1 MCWQGHITDKRI
13 AKEDVTVFKVMY
25 RREKGWHCYDT
36 GYKETYVS
44 PYMCSRYAIGKGYAS
59 CNNLCPEKYLNNSD
73 DAVKITKGYHSYS
86 PEYCTYGYSLSHLEL
101 VVNTNFGN
109 FEDLHHHPMC
119 RYRRSGSFIFNGK
132 WTDCDAVI
140 VECVIPAGSEYW
152 VNGQGEVVSNI
163 IRLVRE
169 IKI

>member
-13 AKEDVTVFKVMY
+13 AKEDVKVFKVMY

-36 GYKETYVS
+36 GYRETYIS
-44 PYMCSRYAIGKGYAS
+44 PYMCSRYTIGKGYTS

-86 PEYCTYGYSLSHLEL
+86 PQYCTYGYSLSHLEL
-101 VVNTNFGN
+101 VVNSNFGN
-109 FEDLHHHPMC
+109 FEDLHHHHMC
-119 RYRRSGSFIFNGK
+119 RYRRSGSFIINGK

-152 VNGQGEVVSNI
+152 VNGQGEVVSTA
-163 IRLVRE
+163 IRFLGE
-169 IKI
+169 MKL

>member
-1 MCWQGHITDKRI
+1 MCWQGHITDKHI

-25 RREKGWHCYDT
+25 RREKGWHCYDA
-36 GYKETYVS
+36 GYKETYIS
-44 PYMCSRYAIGKGYAS
+44 PYMCNRYVLGKDYTSYHSLYPERYLEG
-59 CNNLCPEKYLNNSD
+59 NN
-73 DAVKITKGYHSYS
+73 DAVKIEKGYHSYS
-86 PEYCTYGYSLSHLEL
+86 PDYCVFGYSLSHLQL
-101 VVNTNFGN
+101 VVSSNFGN
-109 FEDLHHHPMC
+109 LEDLHHHPMC
-119 RYRRSGSFIFNGK
+119 RYSSSGRFIINGK
-132 WTDCDAVI
+132 WIDCDAIV

>member
-13 AKEDVTVFKVMY
+13 AKEDVKVFKVMY

-36 GYKETYVS
+36 GYRETYIS
-44 PYMCSRYAIGKGYAS
+44 PYMCSRYTIGKDYTS

-86 PEYCTYGYSLSHLEL
+86 PQYCTYGYSLSHLEL
-101 VVNTNFGN
+101 IVNSNFGN
-109 FEDLHHHPMC
+109 FEDLHHHHMC
-119 RYRRSGSFIFNGK
+119 RYRRSGSFIINGK

-152 VNGQGEVVSNI
+152 VNGQGEVVSTA
-163 IRLVRE
+163 IRFLGE
-169 IKI
+169 MKL